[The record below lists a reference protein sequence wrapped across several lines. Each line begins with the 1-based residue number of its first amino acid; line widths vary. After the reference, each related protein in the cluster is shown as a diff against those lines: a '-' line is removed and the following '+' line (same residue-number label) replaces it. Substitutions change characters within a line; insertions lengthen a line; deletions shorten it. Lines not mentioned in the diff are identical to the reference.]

1 MKLKQF
7 EKKIK
12 KLGYSIE
19 VSHKGNLKVVT
30 SEGKLIL
37 TVVVSRPMRYVKG
50 SDIGRYTTAVEEKK
64 LTDLAESLTSTF
76 NSKEYEFVEIKEAV
90 KTSNEGLKKMS
101 FLTLMVTAVL
111 VFITEWDKRRRK

>member
-64 LTDLAESLTSTF
+64 LTDLVESLTSTF